1 MTDGII
7 SEFYIASEVPDGGV
21 TLFTLTED
29 GALEAKS
36 KIPMPSPSWTEVKD
50 GRLCAVL
57 RDREAGEAYAEYSI
71 PTGRLLFGPVP
82 TRGVSVCH
90 FAKDGGDVYCAN
102 YTTGS
107 VLHIRDGAADLYEH
121 KVPRDGTLGPDRGR
135 QERPHCH
142 QCLLS
147 PDRRFLLVCDL
158 GLDAVFVYDRGM
170 RFVSKGSVPAGHGAR
185 HAIFSPDG
193 KTLYALAEMGSSVTA
208 FDWDGAAGT
217 LTPRETLAVCPGRDG
232 LSDAASIVLSKDGR
246 HLYASNR
253 GTANS
258 IAHVTTDGGLRL
270 VSLTP
275 SGGNHPRAISL
286 VGGGRFLVVCNT
298 FSDSVALFRVGE
310 DGELTRAGD
319 CVIPRPLCVNEI

>member
-1 MTDGII
+1 MAIL
-7 SEFYIASEVPDGGV
+7 SEFYVASETPDGGV

-29 GALEAKS
+29 GTLEVKS
-36 KIPMPSPSWTEVKD
+36 KIPMPSPSWTEVKG

-57 RDREAGEAYAEYSI
+57 RDRAAGEAYAEYSI

-82 TRGVSVCH
+82 TEGVSVCH
-90 FAKDGGDVYCAN
+90 FAKDGDDVYCAN

-107 VLHIRDGAADLYEH
+107 VLHIRDGAPTLYGH
-121 KVPRDGTLGPDRGR
+121 KVPENGELGPDKGR

-158 GLDAVFVYDRGM
+158 GLDAVFVYDREM

-193 KTLYALAEMGSSVTA
+193 GKLYVLAEMGSSVTA
-208 FDWDGAAGT
+208 FDWDGERGF
-217 LTPRETLAVCPGRDG
+217 LTFRENLAVCPGHDG
-232 LSDAASIVLSKDGR
+232 LTDAASIVLSKDGE

-253 GTANS
+253 GTANC
-258 IAHVTTDGGLRL
+258 IAHVTTAGGLRL

-298 FSDSVALFRVGE
+298 FSDNLTLFRVEE
-310 DGELTRAGD
+310 DGELTRAAD
-319 CVIPRPLCVNEI
+319 YAIPKPLCVNEI

>member
-1 MTDGII
+1 MAIL
-7 SEFYIASEVPDGGV
+7 SEFYVASETPDGGV

-29 GALEAKS
+29 GTLEVKS
-36 KIPMPSPSWTEVKD
+36 KIPMPSPSWTEVKG

-57 RDREAGEAYAEYSI
+57 RDRAAGEAYAEYSI

-82 TRGVSVCH
+82 TEGVSVCH
-90 FAKDGGDVYCAN
+90 FAKDGDDVYCAN

-107 VLHIRDGAADLYEH
+107 VLHIRDGVPTLYEH
-121 KVPRDGTLGPDRGR
+121 KVPEDGELGPDKGR

-158 GLDAVFVYDRGM
+158 GLDAVFVYERGM
-170 RFVSKGSVPAGHGAR
+170 RFVAKGSVPAGHGAR
-185 HAIFSPDG
+185 HAVFSPDG
-193 KTLYALAEMGSSVTA
+193 GKLYVLAEMGSSVTA
-208 FDWDGAAGT
+208 FDWDGERGF
-217 LTPRETLAVCPGRDG
+217 LTFRENLAVCPGHDG
-232 LSDAASIVLSKDGR
+232 LTDAASIVLSKDGE

-253 GTANS
+253 GTANC
-258 IAHVTTDGGLRL
+258 IAHVTTAGGLRL

-298 FSDSVALFRVGE
+298 FSDNLTLFRVEE
-310 DGELTRAGD
+310 DGELTRAAD
-319 CVIPRPLCVNEI
+319 YAISKPLCVNEI